1 MTCHNC
7 QIQAKK
13 FGKDRKGTQRFRCNN
28 CKKTFS
34 EIQDRPLGAMRLSME
49 KALQVLQLLVEGC
62 SIRSTERITGVE
74 KKTILS
80 LLERVGERCEML
92 LENLIRNVPV
102 KDVQCDELWAYVQM
116 KEKTKTRK
124 ALTTEK
130 LGDAYCFVAL
140 ERSTKLVLSWHL
152 GRRSAGDTNIF
163 IGKLDHATE
172 GEFQITTD
180 GFAPY
185 RDAIGFTL
193 GGRTDFAQLVKVYGE
208 TPDEHRYSPAKVLGT
223 IAEPQHGRP
232 DRDRVCTSHVE
243 RQNLTIRMQM
253 RRLTRLTNGF
263 SKKWENLKHAYALH
277 FAHYNF
283 CRVHS
288 SIRCTPAMEA
298 GITKTVWTLKDLLAA

>member
-1 MTCHNC
+1 MVCHNC
-7 QIQAKK
+7 QLKAKR
-13 FGKDRKGTQRFRCNN
+13 FGKDRKGTQRYRCNG

-34 EIQDRPLGAMRLSME
+34 ELQDRPLGTMRLPME

-62 SIRSTERITGVE
+62 SVRSTERITGVE

-92 LENLIRNVPV
+92 LENLVRNVPV
-102 KDVQCDELWAYVQM
+102 KDVQCDELWAFVQM

-130 LGDAYCFVAL
+130 LGDAYCFVAI
-140 ERSTKLVLSWHL
+140 ERTSKLVLSWQ
-152 GRRSAGDTNIF
+152 
-163 IGKLDHATE
+163 LDHAAA

-180 GFAPY
+180 GFGPY

-193 GGRTDFAQLVKVYGE
+193 GGRTDFAQLVKIYGE
-208 TPDEHRYSPAKVLGT
+208 MPDEHRYSPAKVLGT
-223 IAEPQHGRP
+223 KQDRQHGRP
-232 DRDRVCTSHVE
+232 DPDRVCTSHVE
-243 RQNLTIRMQM
+243 RNNLTIRMQM
-253 RRLTRLTNGF
+253 RRLTRLTNAF

-283 CRVHS
+283 CRIHS
-288 SIRCTPAMEA
+288 SIRCTPAMES
-298 GITKTVWTLKDLLAA
+298 GITGHVWTLRELLAA

>member
-1 MTCHNC
+1 MVCHNC
-7 QIQAKK
+7 ELQTKK
-13 FGKDRKGTQRFRCNN
+13 FGKDRKGIQRYRCTG

-34 EIQDRPLGAMRLSME
+34 EYQDRPLGTMRLPME

-62 SIRSTERITGVE
+62 SVRSTERITGVE
-74 KKTILS
+74 KKTILA

-102 KDVQCDELWAYVQM
+102 KDVQCDELWAFVQM

-130 LGDAYCFVAL
+130 LGDAYCFVAI
-140 ERSTKLVLSWHL
+140 ERSSKLILSWHL
-152 GRRSAGDTNIF
+152 GRRSAGDTEVF
-163 IGKLDHATE
+163 ISKLDHATE

-208 TPDEHRYSPAKVLGT
+208 APDEHRYSPARVLGT
-223 IAEPQHGRP
+223 KAEPAHGRP
-232 DRDRVCTSHVE
+232 DPDRVCTSHVE
-243 RQNLTIRMQM
+243 RQNLTIRMSM

-263 SKKWENLKHAYALH
+263 SKKWENLKAAYALH

-283 CRVHS
+283 CRIHS
-288 SIRCTPAMEA
+288 SIKCTPAMEA
-298 GITKTVWTLKDLLAA
+298 KITKRVWDLKDLLTA

>member
-7 QIQAKK
+7 QITAKK
-13 FGKDRKGTQRFRCNN
+13 FGKDRKGNQRYRCAG

-34 EIQDRPLGAMRLSME
+34 EIQDRPLGTMRLPMD
-49 KALQVLQLLVEGC
+49 KALQVLRLLVEGV
-62 SIRSTERITGVE
+62 SIRSAERITGVE

-102 KDVQCDELWAYVQM
+102 KDVQCDELWAFVQM

-130 LGDAYCFVAL
+130 LGDAYCFVAI
-140 ERSTKLVLSWHL
+140 ERSSKLILSWHL
-152 GRRSAGDTNIF
+152 GRRSAPDTNIF
-163 IGKLDHATE
+163 ISKLDQATQ

-185 RDAIGFTL
+185 RDAIGWTL

-208 TPDEHRYSPAKVLGT
+208 APDEHRYSPARVLGT
-223 IAEPQHGRP
+223 KAEPAHGRP
-232 DRDRVCTSHVE
+232 DPDRVCTSHVE
-243 RQNLTIRMQM
+243 RQNLTIRMSM

-298 GITKTVWTLKDLLAA
+298 KITKHVWDLKDLLTA

>member
-1 MTCHNC
+1 MVCHNC
-7 QIQAKK
+7 ELQTKK
-13 FGKDRKGTQRFRCNN
+13 FGKDRKGNQRFRCNG

-34 EIQDRPLGAMRLSME
+34 ELQDRPLGTMRLPME
-49 KALQVLQLLVEGC
+49 KALQVLQLLVEGV

-102 KDVQCDELWAYVQM
+102 KDVQCDELWAFVQM
-116 KEKTKTRK
+116 KEKTKTKK

-130 LGDAYCFVAL
+130 LGDAYCFVAI
-140 ERSTKLVLSWHL
+140 ERTSKLILSWHL
-152 GRRSAGDTNIF
+152 GRRSAGDTEVF
-163 IGKLDHATE
+163 INKLDHATE
-172 GEFQITTD
+172 GEFQVTTD

-208 TPDEHRYSPAKVLGT
+208 APDEHRYSPARVLGT
-223 IAEPQHGRP
+223 KAEPQHGRP
-232 DRDRVCTSHVE
+232 DPNRVCTSHVE

-253 RRLTRLTNGF
+253 RRLTRLTNAF
-263 SKKWENLKHAYALH
+263 SKKWENLKAAYALH

-298 GITKTVWTLKDLLAA
+298 GITKSVWTLKDLLTA

>member
-7 QIQAKK
+7 QMVAKK
-13 FGKDRKGTQRFRCNN
+13 FGKDRKGVQRFRCNG
-28 CKKTFS
+28 CRKTFS
-34 EIQDRPLGAMRLSME
+34 EIQDRPLGTMRLPIE
-49 KALQVLQLLVEGC
+49 KALQVLQLLVEGV
-62 SIRSTERITGVE
+62 SIRSAERITGVE
-74 KKTILS
+74 KKTIIS

-102 KDVQCDELWAYVQM
+102 KDVQCDELWAFVQM

-130 LGDAYCFVAL
+130 LGDAYCFVAI
-140 ERSTKLVLSWHL
+140 ERTTKLVLSWHL

-163 IGKLDHATE
+163 ISKLDHATE

-208 TPDEHRYSPAKVLGT
+208 APDEHRYSPARVLGT
-223 IAEPQHGRP
+223 MAEPQHGRP
-232 DRDRVCTSHVE
+232 DPDRVCTSHIE
-243 RQNLTIRMQM
+243 RQNLTIRMSM

-263 SKKWENLKHAYALH
+263 SKKWENLKAAYALH

-283 CRVHS
+283 CRIHS
-288 SIRCTPAMEA
+288 SIKCTPAMEA
-298 GITKTVWTLKDLLAA
+298 RITNRVWDLKDLLTA

>member
-13 FGKDRKGTQRFRCNN
+13 FGKDRKGVQRFRCNG

-34 EIQDRPLGAMRLSME
+34 ELQDRPLGTMRHPME
-49 KALQVLQLLVEGC
+49 KALQVLQLLVEGV
-62 SIRSTERITGVE
+62 SVRSAERITGVE
-74 KKTILS
+74 KKTILA

-102 KDVQCDELWAYVQM
+102 KDVQCDELWAFVQM

-130 LGDAYCFVAL
+130 LGDAYCFVAI

-152 GRRSAGDTNIF
+152 GRRSAGDTDVF
-163 IGKLDHATE
+163 INKLDQATQ
-172 GEFQITTD
+172 GHFQVTTD
-180 GFAPY
+180 GFSPY
-185 RDAIGFTL
+185 RDAIGLTL
-193 GGRTDFAQLVKVYGE
+193 GGRTDFAQLIKVYGE
-208 TPDEHRYSPAKVLGT
+208 VPDEHRYSPAKVLST
-223 IAEPQHGRP
+223 ETARQHGRP
-232 DRDRVCTSHVE
+232 DPDRVCTSHIE
-243 RQNLTIRMQM
+243 RQNLTIRMSM

-263 SKKWENLKHAYALH
+263 SKKWENLKAAYALH

-283 CRVHS
+283 CRIHS
-288 SIRCTPAMEA
+288 TIKCTPAMEA
-298 GITKTVWTLKDLLAA
+298 KITKRVWDLKDLLTA

>member
-1 MTCHNC
+1 MVCHNC
-7 QIQAKK
+7 QIQAKR
-13 FGKDRKGTQRFRCNN
+13 FGKDRKGVQRYRCNG

-34 EIQDRPLGAMRLSME
+34 ELQDRPLGTMRLPME
-49 KALQVLQLLVEGC
+49 KALQVLQLLVEGV
-62 SIRSTERITGVE
+62 SVRSAERITGVE

-102 KDVQCDELWAYVQM
+102 RDVQCDELWAFVQM

-130 LGDAYCFVAL
+130 LGDAYCFVAI
-140 ERSTKLVLSWHL
+140 ERTTKLVLSWHL
-152 GRRSAGDTNIF
+152 GRRSAGDTEVF
-163 IGKLDHATE
+163 INKLDHAAA

-193 GGRTDFAQLVKVYGE
+193 GGRTDFAQLIKVYGE

-223 IAEPQHGRP
+223 KAERQHGMP

-243 RQNLTIRMQM
+243 RQNLTIRMSM

-263 SKKWENLKHAYALH
+263 SKKWENLKAAYALH

-298 GITKTVWTLKDLLAA
+298 GLTKSVWTLKDLLTA

>member
-7 QIQAKK
+7 QIEAKK
-13 FGKDRKGTQRFRCNN
+13 FGKDRKGNQRYRCST
-28 CKKTFS
+28 CKKTFQD
-34 EIQDRPLGAMRLSME
+34 IQDRPLGTMRLPME
-49 KALQVLQLLVEGC
+49 KAVQVLQLLVEGC

-74 KKTILS
+74 KSTIIS

-92 LENLIRNVPV
+92 LENLIRSVPV
-102 KDVQCDELWAYVQM
+102 KDVQCDELWAFVQM

-124 ALTTEK
+124 ALTSEK
-130 LGDAYCFVAL
+130 LGDAYCFVAI
-140 ERSTKLVLSWHL
+140 ERTTKLVLSWHL
-152 GRRSAGDTNIF
+152 GRRSAGDTNVF
-163 IGKLDHATE
+163 ISKLDQATE

-223 IAEPQHGRP
+223 MAEPQHGRP
-232 DRDRVCTSHVE
+232 DPDRVCTSHVE
-243 RQNLTIRMQM
+243 RQNLTIRMSM

-263 SKKWENLKHAYALH
+263 SKKWENLKAAYALH

-298 GITKTVWTLKDLLAA
+298 GITKSVWTLKDLLTA